1 MKNRMRKKGLIMALH
16 ESAENYL
23 EMILILQ
30 NGDKTDVH
38 AVDVARALGFSKP
51 SVSRAISNLKA
62 DGYVTVGA
70 NGALQLTKAGQR
82 IAQSIYH
89 RHCAITEWLVALG
102 VDAQTAAEDACRMEH
117 VLSEASF
124 QRISE
129 HVKLRQVEFGGENR

>member
-1 MKNRMRKKGLIMALH
+1 MTVH

-30 NGDKTDVH
+30 NSGKSEVH

-51 SVSRAISNLKA
+51 SVSRAVSNLKSE
-62 DGYVTVGA
+62 GYLNVDTHGE
-70 NGALQLTKAGQR
+70 LYLTDSGQR
-82 IAQSIYH
+82 IAESIYS
-89 RHCAITEWLVALG
+89 RHCAITQWLVALG

-129 HVKLRQVEFGGENR
+129 HVQARSAEMRERGNA

>member
-1 MKNRMRKKGLIMALH
+1 MALH

-30 NGDKTDVH
+30 NSGRAEVH

-51 SVSRAISNLKA
+51 SVSRAVSNLKEA
-62 DGYVTVGA
+62 GYLTVDTH
-70 NGALQLTKAGQR
+70 GALLLTEPGRR
-82 IAQSIYH
+82 IAQSVYS
-89 RHCAITEWLVALG
+89 RHCAITQWLVALG

-129 HVKLRQVEFGGENR
+129 HVNIRSAEMKEQRDV